1 MAEVRSAR
9 SERKAFFTFGFS
21 VEVRGRSCGKSLGKG
36 APPPYRISVKDRRGC
51 RVFGSGPVSWRA
63 NWTSMGVGFY
73 DSHRGIYE
81 PLRNQPGFG
90 RILNLNSQS

>member
-36 APPPYRISVKDRRGC
+36 APLPYRTENRIGESVGC
-51 RVFGSGPVSWRA
+51 LDQGP
-63 NWTSMGVGFY
+63 
-73 DSHRGIYE
+73 
-81 PLRNQPGFG
+81 
-90 RILNLNSQS
+90 